1 MMGSWS
7 FVLTLHRLW
16 LPLLIYVIP
25 LVISVLSV
33 DSTEAAFYTALGQ
46 HKTMVVLFYAPW
58 CSHSKAVLPVWDDM
72 VRAVTSNS
80 LLNDIYMAKV
90 DCVAEPSLYWR
101 ENISSFPVIRSYI
114 NYNALSIDFDGER
127 QFGAMFE
134 HFQDMHLPCVE
145 RIDEIADF
153 MQLQEKRLTRNRPLA
168 IASFDSDDSLSYNY
182 LKIDAACKREKR
194 VGCFVTSNPSLHG
207 RLNLGVASLTMVT
220 MFEDAAAV
228 DADAARI
235 DVLDASAS
243 SLARWLNV
251 MSYPAI
257 VELTVEN
264 EDFIFSNNR
273 LGYESHFIF
282 LVPDSSS
289 PEGRTILNNMKI
301 VWKTN
306 AGNCIF
312 IYIDLA
318 NLTEYSMSVLS
329 SLQVDYSSVGAGSRQ
344 PTTPLLYSVLSKKT
358 AVNFY
363 TGLKLSD
370 LLSVEAV
377 SSWTQ
382 SVLLNKISPNRVIT
396 PDA

>member
-1 MMGSWS
+1 MMN
-7 FVLTLHRLW
+7 VLKLHRLW
-16 LPLLIYVIP
+16 VPLLIYVIP
-25 LVISVLSV
+25 LIVSVLSA
-33 DSTEAAFYTALGQ
+33 DSTEATFYLALGQ

-58 CSHSKAVLPVWDDM
+58 CSHSKAVLPVWDDLDK
-72 VRAVTSNS
+72 AVTSNS
-80 LLNDIYMAKV
+80 LLGDIYIVKV

-114 NYNALSIDFDGER
+114 NYNALSIDYDGDR
-127 QFGAMFE
+127 HFGAMLE
-134 HFQDMHLPCVE
+134 HFRDMHLPYVE
-145 RIDEIADF
+145 RINEIDDF
-153 MQLQEKRLTRNRPLA
+153 MQLQVKRLTRNRPFA
-168 IASFDSDDSLSYNY
+168 IASFDSDDSLNYNY

-194 VGCFVTSNPSLHG
+194 IGCFVTSNSSLSE

-235 DVLDASAS
+235 DVHDASALT
-243 SLARWLNV
+243 LARWLNV

-264 EDFIFSNNR
+264 EDFIFSSNR

-289 PEGRTILNNMKI
+289 SDGRTILNIMKT
-301 VWKTN
+301 VWKSN

-318 NLTEYSMSVLS
+318 NLTEYSMNLLS
-329 SLQVDYSSVGAGSRQ
+329 SLQVDHSSVGAGRE

-370 LLSVEAV
+370 LLTVEAV
-377 SSWTQ
+377 SSWIQ
-382 SVLLNKISPNRVIT
+382 SVLLNKIAPNRVIT

>member
-1 MMGSWS
+1 M
-7 FVLTLHRLW
+7 V
-16 LPLLIYVIP
+16 
-25 LVISVLSV
+25 SVLSA
-33 DSTEAAFYTALGQ
+33 DSTEAAFYLALGQ

-58 CSHSKAVLPVWDDM
+58 CSHSKAVLPVWDDLDK
-72 VRAVTSNS
+72 AVTSNS
-80 LLNDIYMAKV
+80 LLGDIYMVKV
-90 DCVAEPSLYWR
+90 DCVAEPTLYWR

-114 NYNALSIDFDGER
+114 NYNALSIDYDGDR
-127 QFGAMFE
+127 QFGAMLE
-134 HFQDMHLPCVE
+134 HFRDMHLPYVE
-145 RIDEIADF
+145 RINEIDDF
-153 MQLQEKRLTRNRPLA
+153 MQLQEKRLTRNRPFA
-168 IASFDSDDSLSYNY
+168 IASFDSDDSLNYNY
-182 LKIDAACKREKR
+182 LRIDAACKREKR
-194 VGCFVTSNPSLHG
+194 IGCFVTSNSSLSE

-220 MFEDAAAV
+220 MFEDSAAV

-235 DVLDASAS
+235 DVHDASALT
-243 SLARWLNV
+243 LARWLNV

-264 EDFIFSNNR
+264 EDFIFSSNR

-289 PEGRTILNNMKI
+289 SDGRTILNIMKT
-301 VWKTN
+301 VWKSN

-318 NLTEYSMSVLS
+318 NLTEYSMNLLS
-329 SLQVDYSSVGAGSRQ
+329 SLQVDHSSVGAGRE

-370 LLSVEAV
+370 LLTVEAV
-377 SSWTQ
+377 SSWIQ
-382 SVLLNKISPNRVIT
+382 SVLLNKIAPNRVIT
-396 PDA
+396 PAA

>member
-1 MMGSWS
+1 MMNRGF
-7 FVLTLHRLW
+7 FVLTLHSLW

-25 LVISVLSV
+25 QVVSVLSV
-33 DSTEAAFYTALGQ
+33 DLTEAAFYLALGQ

-58 CSHSKAVLPVWDDM
+58 CSHSKAVLPLWDDV
-72 VRAVTSNS
+72 VRAVTSDS
-80 LLNDIYMAKV
+80 LLDDIYMAKV
-90 DCVAEPSLYWR
+90 DCVAEPSLYWK

-114 NYNALSIDFDGER
+114 NYNALSIDYDGDR
-127 QFGAMFE
+127 QFGVMLE
-134 HFQDMHLPCVE
+134 HFQGMHLPNVQ
-145 RIDEIADF
+145 RIDAIDDF
-153 MQLQEKRLTRNRPLA
+153 MQLQEKQLTRNRPLA
-168 IASFDSDDSLSYNY
+168 IASFDSDDSLSHNY

-194 VGCFVTSNPSLHG
+194 VGCFVTSNPSLHE
-207 RLNLGVASLTMVT
+207 RLNLGMASLTILT

-228 DADAARI
+228 DADAPRI
-235 DVLDASAS
+235 DIHDASAS
-243 SLARWLNV
+243 TLARWLNV
-251 MSYPAI
+251 MSYPSI

-264 EDFIFSNNR
+264 EDFIFSSDR

-289 PEGRTILNNMKI
+289 SEGRTILNTMKT

-306 AGNCIF
+306 SGNCIF

-329 SLQVDYSSVGAGSRQ
+329 SLQVDHSSLGAGRQ
-344 PTTPLLYSVLSKKT
+344 STTPLLYSVLSKKT

-377 SSWTQ
+377 SRWTQ
-382 SVLLNKISPNRVIT
+382 SVLLNKISPNRVMT

>member
-1 MMGSWS
+1 M
-7 FVLTLHRLW
+7 L
-16 LPLLIYVIP
+16 
-25 LVISVLSV
+25 
-33 DSTEAAFYTALGQ
+33 
-46 HKTMVVLFYAPW
+46 
-58 CSHSKAVLPVWDDM
+58 
-72 VRAVTSNS
+72 
-80 LLNDIYMAKV
+80 
-90 DCVAEPSLYWR
+90 
-101 ENISSFPVIRSYI
+101 
-114 NYNALSIDFDGER
+114 
-127 QFGAMFE
+127 E
-134 HFQDMHLPCVE
+134 HFQDMHLPYVQ
-145 RIDEIADF
+145 RIDDIEDF
-153 MQLQEKRLTRNRPLA
+153 MQLQEKRLTRNRPFA
-168 IASFDSDDSLSYNY
+168 IASFDSDESLNYNY

-194 VGCFVTSNPSLHG
+194 ISCFVTSNSSLSE
-207 RLNLGVASLTMVT
+207 RLNLGVASITMLT

-235 DVLDASAS
+235 DAHDASAS
-243 SLARWLNV
+243 ILARWLNV

-264 EDFIFSNNR
+264 EDFIFSSNR

-289 PEGRTILNNMKI
+289 SDGRLILNIMKT
-301 VWKTN
+301 VWKSN

-329 SLQVDYSSVGAGSRQ
+329 SLQVDHSSVGAGRQ

-370 LLSVEAV
+370 LLTVEAV

-382 SVLLNKISPNRVIT
+382 SVLLNKIAPNRVIT